1 MLIDFFRSPEQ
12 INAGFLTAVKNI
24 FPSVDLYEES

>member
-12 INAGFLTAVKNI
+12 INEYASTAVKNI
-24 FPSVDLYEES
+24 FPSVDLNEES